1 MAKKRAKRATKKSAK
16 ATTGKRA
23 RRAPKPKPPVEV
35 ETPKEPESVHDGRN
49 LTDTAPTKPAAPVEV
64 ETFEGTST
72 PDPKPKR
79 KGSLSRATAMRLV
92 ACDTCGEKFLP
103 ERGFRTGRKYRHL
116 PNWRSTTCKKC
127 EDKAK

>member
-1 MAKKRAKRATKKSAK
+1 MATKKRAKRAK
-16 ATTGKRA
+16 
-23 RRAPKPKPPVEV
+23 RAPKPK
-35 ETPKEPESVHDGRN
+35 K
-49 LTDTAPTKPAAPVEV
+49 APVKASKASAKVAV
-64 ETFEGTST
+64 ENFAGQST